1 MTREA
6 RSIQIQKNFN
16 SMMVALECLLDDS
29 STVKSMVV
37 SGAPGVGKTYT
48 LSQRLQKAHDAAEWN
63 VATISG
69 KMTTLALYEVLYKN
83 RHSTNVLVLD
93 DMDSIFD
100 SEDGMNLLKAVLDSG
115 KRTVSY
121 MTSSKYLSTNG
132 IPNSFDFNGRIVF
145 ITNKDLALDA
155 KAKTKMSAHYAAL
168 MSRSVYVDL
177 QIQTKSDIMI
187 HIENVMTKTNILASK
202 GVNSNGSKA
211 ILNWM
216 LKHEDSLRSP
226 SLRMPLL
233 ISAVYNNNPYDWEE
247 QCENLFLEKI

>member
-48 LSQRLQKAHDAAEWN
+48 LSKRLQKAHDAAEWN

-93 DMDSIFD
+93 DMDSI
-100 SEDGMNLLKAVLDSG
+100 
-115 KRTVSY
+115 
-121 MTSSKYLSTNG
+121 
-132 IPNSFDFNGRIVF
+132 
-145 ITNKDLALDA
+145 
-155 KAKTKMSAHYAAL
+155 
-168 MSRSVYVDL
+168 
-177 QIQTKSDIMI
+177 
-187 HIENVMTKTNILASK
+187 
-202 GVNSNGSKA
+202 
-211 ILNWM
+211 
-216 LKHEDSLRSP
+216 
-226 SLRMPLL
+226 L
-233 ISAVYNNNPYDWEE
+233 I
-247 QCENLFLEKI
+247 F